1 MPEIRLYEGEHGR
14 TPFSE
19 WLGELKDRKG
29 RAIIKTRLDR
39 VSVGNFGNCR
49 AVGHGVFELIVDFG
63 PGYRIYFGLES
74 PEKVVLLCGGDKG
87 TQRKDIALAKKYWL
101 DWRKNG

>member
-1 MPEIRLYEGEHGR
+1 MPEIRLYEGKHGK

-19 WLGELKDRKG
+19 WLEELRDKKG

-39 VSVGNFGNCR
+39 ISLGNFGNCR
-49 AVGHGVFELIVDFG
+49 AVGNGVFELKIDFG
-63 PGYRIYFGLES
+63 PGYRIYFALEGS
-74 PEKVVLLCGGDKG
+74 EKVVLLCGGDKG
-87 TQRKDIALAKKYWL
+87 SQQKDIPLAKKYWL